1 MFHKI
6 VCSFLFMFSSIN
18 SNCSCYEE
26 LDVYPEM
33 SIEYQHSGLK
43 NQILSLEDEDQR
55 MQKFFDIKWV
65 AKDKQLQPE
74 IDELVDE
81 IRALC
86 KTRTEKVEFFKRKA
100 AVAMIFQTSKAES
113 HEKLMKIL
121 TPLYQE
127 LDDILFSMFH
137 IDLEIYHA
145 KEQLYKACK

>member
-1 MFHKI
+1 MFSNV
-6 VCSFLFMFSSIN
+6 VCSFLFMFASIN
-18 SNCSCYEE
+18 SNCLCSYD

-33 SIEYQHSGLK
+33 SIEYQHIALK
-43 NQILSLEDEDQR
+43 NQIHSLEDEDQR

-65 AKDKQLQPE
+65 AKDKQRQPE
-74 IDELVDE
+74 IDELVAE

-86 KTRTEKVEFFKRKA
+86 KTRSEKLELFKRKA
-100 AVAMIFQTSKAES
+100 TVAMLLQTNKAES